1 MYQALRIAV
10 TDAVQTL
17 PGTDSD
23 RASYQIAVGTAQ
35 MLVTSATN
43 VIPQTP
49 DLAGDIGRAV
59 LASLHGPRRPRVCA
73 RTVKSPLGRWAT
85 HPPGSALGDLRALA
99 RRPGATGDRGVL
111 PAALMARRTPGRD
124 SARSCRR
131 DAWPRRER
139 RHS

>member
-1 MYQALRIAV
+1 MKSPTSPCGTPCCPAGPGDRTTRPGWSRRYGHCRPLYQALRIAV

-59 LASLHGPRRPRVCA
+59 LASLHGPGRPPVCD
-73 RTVKSPLGRWAT
+73 RTGKSPLGRRAP
-85 HPPGSALGDLRALA
+85 HPPRAALGD
-99 RRPGATGDRGVL
+99 
-111 PAALMARRTPGRD
+111 
-124 SARSCRR
+124 
-131 DAWPRRER
+131 
-139 RHS
+139 